1 MAKTSPQQQPVEV
14 GREITIPV
22 WRLHVPVVFRAPPLW
37 VDAPVSGHGAHDA
50 SYAQRLDC
58 CHYPL
63 LDRTHPIQGS
73 MTHTSSNPV
82 IGLVGS
88 QGHYGRWLRRFFETR
103 MQLTV
108 LGSDQGQPDTCTPE
122 QLLQRCQVLVFC
134 TPIRHTPKIIE
145 DYVALAGGRE
155 RDALWLDI
163 TSVKHQ
169 PVAAMLRS
177 QAEVVGLH
185 PMTAAPKAPTL
196 KGRVLVVCE
205 ARLVHWRGWFESF
218 MAALRAQCVHATPEK
233 HDQIMALVQA
243 LVHAGH
249 LAQAS
254 VLEDLGG
261 RLGGLAALLPF
272 RSAAFELDT
281 AIISR
286 MLAMNPAIYEDI
298 QFGNPHVL
306 PVLDALVRQITGLR
320 DWVAQGDDAA
330 RQHFRAQYFGTVSAA
345 IGAETVAAGNY
356 TFERVGYLLA
366 DLAGERSL
374 SVYLPEDHPGSLRAL
389 LHCFE
394 RHGINIASIHSSRTP
409 VGELHFRMGFDDEVT
424 AVTITPVIEA
434 IHAEGIGRLVELSED
449 LRRGPP
455 R

>member
-1 MAKTSPQQQPVEV
+1 MT
-14 GREITIPV
+14 
-22 WRLHVPVVFRAPPLW
+22 
-37 VDAPVSGHGAHDA
+37 
-50 SYAQRLDC
+50 
-58 CHYPL
+58 
-63 LDRTHPIQGS
+63 RTR
-73 MTHTSSNPV
+73 SNPV

-88 QGHYGRWLRRFFETR
+88 QGHYGRWLREFFQTR

-108 LGSDQGQPDTCTPE
+108 LGTDQGQPGTSTPD

-134 TPIRHTPKIIE
+134 TPIRHTPTIIA

-155 RDALWLDI
+155 REALWLDI
-163 TSVKHQ
+163 TSVKQ
-169 PVAAMLRS
+169 PPVDAMLRS

-218 MAALRAQCVHATPEK
+218 LKALRAQCVHTTPEK

-254 VLEDLGG
+254 VLEKLGA

-272 RSAAFELDT
+272 RSAAFELD
-281 AIISR
+281 AAVISR

-306 PVLDALVRQITGLR
+306 PVLDALVRTVTALR
-320 DWVAQGDDAA
+320 NNVAQGDEAA
-330 RQHFRAQYFGTVSAA
+330 RHRFRSQYFDTVAAA
-345 IGAETVAAGNY
+345 IGAPTVAAGNY
-356 TFERVGYLLA
+356 TFERLGYLLA

-374 SVYLPEDHPGSLRAL
+374 SVYLPQDHPGSLRAL

-409 VGELHFRMGFDDEVT
+409 AGALHFRMGFDDEVN
-424 AVTITPVIEA
+424 ADRIGPVIEA
-434 IHAEGIGRLVELSED
+434 IHAEGLGRLVELSED
-449 LRRGPP
+449 LRPGSAP
-455 R
+455 